1 LRESLVSASNLLL
14 PKPNRRFSDAVP
26 RCGGSG
32 RNHDKIRFSIER
44 RPGMGKWIVLV
55 IIAAAAIY
63 AIEVFNRLVRLRN
76 LAREGW
82 SGIDV
87 QLKRRTDLVPNLVE
101 AVKGYAAHERGV
113 FEEVTAMRASSIA
126 ANNVNAQAS
135 AEQGLQTSLGK
146 LFAVAE
152 AYPELKADKNFLALQ
167 QQLAEIE
174 DQLQMARRYYNGTV
188 RNLNTAIQSFPA
200 NLLAGIF
207 RFHEQPFFELDDR
220 SQAAVPGVAFQA
232 PGS

>member
-1 LRESLVSASNLLL
+1 ME
-14 PKPNRRFSDAVP
+14 
-26 RCGGSG
+26 
-32 RNHDKIRFSIER
+32 
-44 RPGMGKWIVLV
+44 KWIVL
-55 IIAAAAIY
+55 IIVAVVAIY
-63 AIEVFNRLVRLRN
+63 GIGVFNRLVRLRN

-87 QLKRRTDLVPNLVE
+87 QLKRRTDLVPNLVDT
-101 AVKGYAAHERGV
+101 VKGYAAHERGV
-113 FEEVTAMRASSIA
+113 FEEVTAMRTSSIA
-126 ANNVNAQAS
+126 ASNVSAQAS
-135 AEQGLQTSLGK
+135 AEQALQTSLGK

-167 QQLAEIE
+167 QQLADIE

-200 NLLAGIF
+200 NVLAGMF
-207 RFHEQPFFELDDR
+207 GFHEKPFFELEDR
-220 SQAAVPGVAFQA
+220 SQAAAPGVAFQA